1 MEIFKSNKTY
11 DFMGKRLPFLG
22 FSAFLV
28 VASFVLL
35 FTKGLNLGIDFS
47 GGTLVQVQYTQNAP
61 IDKIRDVLST
71 NAVEQMPLGYEKF
84 DNATVTKFG
93 SDSEV
98 IIKIPTSTTTLGK
111 DIGDDVREILK
122 PTGQYEIRRV
132 DMVGPK
138 VGNALQEKGIMALS
152 LALIVILIY
161 VSYRFEWRFAIASI
175 LALIHDISI
184 ALGAIVLFNI
194 DVNLDILAAI
204 LTILGY
210 SLNDTIIV
218 FDRIREGV
226 NTSKENHLD
235 SVVNES
241 VSRTLSRTTL
251 TSLTTFFVVLTLY
264 IFGGEIIS
272 GFSFTLLVGVVVG
285 TYSSIFIAAS
295 FLVQLNFSISDYRA
309 VEAEKEKRKKEKDR
323 IRAQFEQGT
332 V

>member
-1 MEIFKSNKTY
+1 MELFKSDKTY

-28 VASFVLL
+28 IASFVLL

-47 GGTLVQVQYTQNAP
+47 GGTLVQVQYEKTAP
-61 IDKIRDVLST
+61 IQQIRDVLSKDT
-71 NAVEQMPLGYEKF
+71 RFEKAV
-84 DNATVTKFG
+84 VTKFG
-93 SDSEV
+93 SEKEI

-111 DIGDDVREILK
+111 DLGDDVKTILK
-122 PTGQYEIRRV
+122 STGNYEIRRV

-138 VGNALQEKGIMALS
+138 VGNALQEKGLMALG
-152 LALIVILIY
+152 LALVVILVY
-161 VSYRFEWRFAIASI
+161 VSFRFEWRFAIASI
-175 LALIHDISI
+175 LALVHDISI

-226 NTSKENHLD
+226 KTSKNNQLD
-235 SVVNES
+235 LVVNES
-241 VSRTLSRTTL
+241 VSKTLSRTTL

-264 IFGGEIIS
+264 LFGGEIIS
-272 GFSFTLLVGVVVG
+272 GFSFTLLVGVIVG

-295 FLVQLNFSISDYRA
+295 FLVQLNFSISNYRQA
-309 VEAEKEKRKKEKDR
+309 EAEKLKRQQDKDR
-323 IRAQFEQGT
+323 LRAQFEQGM

>member
-1 MEIFKSNKTY
+1 MEIFKKDTIF

-22 FSAFLV
+22 ISAILV
-28 VASFVLL
+28 IASFILI
-35 FTKGLNLGIDFS
+35 FTKGLQLGIDFS
-47 GGTLVQVQYTQNAP
+47 GGTLIQVQYEQKAP
-61 IDKIRDVLST
+61 IGKIRDVLGT
-71 NAVEQMPLGYEKF
+71 DQRFEKAV
-84 DNATVTKFG
+84 VTKFG
-93 SDSEV
+93 SENEV
-98 IIKIPTSTTTLGK
+98 IIKIPTTTSSLGK
-111 DIGDDVREILK
+111 DIGDETRAILK
-122 PTGQYEIRRV
+122 PTGEYEIRRV

-138 VGNALQEKGIMALS
+138 VGNALQEKGLTALI
-152 LALIVILIY
+152 LAIIVILIY

-226 NTSKENHLD
+226 ETSKESELNK
-235 SVVNES
+235 VVNES

-264 IFGGEIIS
+264 LFGGEILN
-272 GFSFTLLVGVVVG
+272 GFSFTLLVGVIVG
-285 TYSSIFIAAS
+285 TYSSIFVAAS
-295 FLVQLNFSISDYRA
+295 FLVQLKFSIGNYRKML
-309 VEAEKEKRKKEKDR
+309 AEKDKRQKEKDR
-323 IRAQFEQGT
+323 MRAQFEQGT

>member
-11 DFMGKRLPFLG
+11 NFMGKRLPFLA
-22 FSAFLV
+22 FSSILV
-28 VASFVLL
+28 IASFVLL

-47 GGTLVQVQYTQNAP
+47 GGTLVQVQYTKAAP
-61 IDKIRDVLST
+61 INDIRDILSKDT
-71 NAVEQMPLGYEKF
+71 RFEKSSVTEFGTPLEI
-84 DNATVTKFG
+84 
-93 SDSEV
+93 
-98 IIKIPTSTTTLGK
+98 IIKIPTTTTTLGK
-111 DIGDDVREILK
+111 DIGDELRTILA
-122 PTGQYEIRRV
+122 PTGDYKIRRV

-138 VGNALQEKGIMALS
+138 VGNALQEKGIAALS
-152 LALIVILIY
+152 LALLVILIY
-161 VSYRFEWRFAIASI
+161 VSFRFEWRFAVASI

-184 ALGAIVLFNI
+184 ALGAIVLFSV

-226 NTSKENHLD
+226 TTSKENELNV
-235 SVVNES
+235 VVNES
-241 VSRTLSRTTL
+241 VSNTLSRTTL

-264 IFGGEIIS
+264 LFGGEIIN
-272 GFSFTLLVGVVVG
+272 GFSFTLLVGIVVG

-295 FLVQLNFSISDYRA
+295 FLVQLNFSISNYRTNQLL
-309 VEAEKEKRKKEKDR
+309 KEKKAKDKEKL
-323 IRAQFEQGT
+323 RAQFEQGS

>member
-11 DFMGKRLPFLG
+11 DFMGKRLPFLA
-22 FSAFLV
+22 FSSVLV
-28 VASFVLL
+28 IVSFILL

-47 GGTLVQVQYTQNAP
+47 GGTLVQVKYEQAAP
-61 IDKIRDVLST
+61 IDKIREVLK
-71 NAVEQMPLGYEKF
+71 EDIRFEKS
-84 DNATVTKFG
+84 NVTKFG
-93 SDSEV
+93 SDSE
-98 IIKIPTSTTTLGK
+98 IIIRIPTSTTTLGK
-111 DIGDDVREILK
+111 DIGDDIRDIIK
-122 PTGQYEIRRV
+122 STGKNEIRRV

-138 VGNALQEKGIMALS
+138 VGDALQEKGIMALS

-161 VSYRFEWRFAIASI
+161 VSYRFEWRFAVASI
-175 LALIHDISI
+175 LALVHDISI
-184 ALGAIVLFNI
+184 AVGAIVLFNI

-226 NTSKENHLD
+226 TTSKENHLD
-235 SVVNES
+235 IVVNES
-241 VSRTLSRTTL
+241 VSNTLSRTTL

-264 IFGGEIIS
+264 LFGGEIIN

-295 FLVQLNFSISDYRA
+295 FLVQLNFSISHYREK
-309 VEAEKEKRKKEKDR
+309 EAQKEKRQKEKDR
-323 IRAQFEQGT
+323 LRAQFEQGI

>member
-11 DFMGKRLPFLG
+11 NFMGKRLPFLA
-22 FSAFLV
+22 FSSILV
-28 VASFVLL
+28 IASFVLL

-47 GGTLVQVQYTQNAP
+47 GGTLVQVQYTKIAP
-61 IDKIRDVLST
+61 IQEIRNILNNDIRF
-71 NAVEQMPLGYEKF
+71 EK
-84 DNATVTKFG
+84 ATVTEFG
-93 SDSEV
+93 SSDEI
-98 IIKIPTSTTTLGK
+98 IIKIPSTSTKIEK
-111 DIGDDVREILK
+111 DIGHDLRVTLK
-122 PTGQYEIRRV
+122 PTGEYKIRRV

-138 VGNALQEKGIMALS
+138 VGNALKEKGISALCF
-152 LALIVILIY
+152 ALLVILVY
-161 VSYRFEWRFAIASI
+161 VSFRFEWRFAVASI

-184 ALGAIVLFNI
+184 ALGAIVLFSI

-226 NTSKENHLD
+226 TTSKENELNI
-235 SVVNES
+235 VVNES
-241 VSRTLSRTTL
+241 VSNTLSRTTL

-264 IFGGEIIS
+264 LFGGEIINA
-272 GFSFTLLVGVVVG
+272 FSFTLLVGIVVG

-295 FLVQLNFSISDYRA
+295 FLLQLNFSISRYREN
-309 VEAEKEKRKKEKDR
+309 EALKEKRSKDKDKL
-323 IRAQFEQGT
+323 RAQFEHGS

>member
-1 MEIFKSNKTY
+1 MEIFKSNKSY

-22 FSAFLV
+22 FSTLLV
-28 VASFVLL
+28 LASFVLL

-47 GGTLVQVQYTQNAP
+47 GGTLVQVQYTKAAP
-61 IDKIRDVLST
+61 IKDIREVLSS
-71 NAVEQMPLGYEKF
+71 NVKFEKAV
-84 DNATVTKFG
+84 VTEFG
-93 SDSEV
+93 SPSEI
-98 IIKIPTSTTTLGK
+98 IIKIPTITTAIGK

-122 PTGQYEIRRV
+122 PTGDYEIRRV

-138 VGNALQEKGIMALS
+138 VGDALQEKGIMALS
-152 LALIVILIY
+152 LALLVILIY
-161 VSYRFEWRFAIASI
+161 VSFRFEWRFAIASI

-184 ALGAIVLFNI
+184 ALGAIVLFSV

-226 NTSKENHLD
+226 TTSKENELNK
-235 SVVNES
+235 VVNES
-241 VSRTLSRTTL
+241 VSNTLSRTTL

-264 IFGGEIIS
+264 LFGGEIIN
-272 GFSFTLLVGVVVG
+272 GFSFTLLVGIVVG
-285 TYSSIFIAAS
+285 TYSSIFVAAS
-295 FLVQLNFSISDYRA
+295 FLVQLNFSISKYREN
-309 VEAEKEKRKKEKDR
+309 EALKEKRAKDKDKL
-323 IRAQFEQGT
+323 RAQFEQGT

>member
-1 MEIFKSNKTY
+1 
-11 DFMGKRLPFLG
+11 MGKRLPFLG
-22 FSAFLV
+22 FSALLV
-28 VASFVLL
+28 TISFVLL

-47 GGTLVQVQYTQNAP
+47 GGTLVQVQYTKNAP
-61 IDKIRDVLST
+61 IDKIRDLLLA
-71 NAVEQMPLGYEKF
+71 NEKF
-84 DNATVTKFG
+84 DKAIVTKFG

-111 DIGDDVREILK
+111 DIGDDVRDILK
-122 PTGQYEIRRV
+122 TTGEYEIRRV

-138 VGNALQEKGIMALS
+138 VGNAMQEKGITALS
-152 LALIVILIY
+152 LALFVILIY
-161 VSYRFEWRFAIASI
+161 VSFRFEWRFAIASI

-241 VSRTLSRTTL
+241 VSMTLSRTTL

-264 IFGGEIIS
+264 MFGGEIIS
-272 GFSFTLLVGVVVG
+272 GFSFTLLVGVIVG

-295 FLVQLNFSISDYRA
+295 FLVQLNFSIADYRT
-309 VEAEKEKRKKEKDR
+309 VQAEKDKRKKDKDR
-323 IRAQFEQGT
+323 LRAQFEQGT

>member
-1 MEIFKSNKTY
+1 MVWGVTMEIFKTDKTY
-11 DFMGKRLPFLG
+11 DFMGRRLPFLG
-22 FSAFLV
+22 FSAILV
-28 VASFVLL
+28 MLSFVLL

-47 GGTLVQVQYTQNAP
+47 GGTLIQVQYTATAP
-61 IDKIRDVLST
+61 LDKIRDLLVQDKQFEK
-71 NAVEQMPLGYEKF
+71 AV
-84 DNATVTKFG
+84 VTKFG
-93 SDSEV
+93 TDKEI

-111 DIGDDVREILK
+111 DVGDDIRSLLK
-122 PTGQYEIRRV
+122 PSGDYKIRRV

-138 VGNALQEKGIMALS
+138 VGDALQEKGLMSLG
-152 LALIVILIY
+152 LALIIILIY
-161 VSYRFEWRFAIASI
+161 VSFRFEWRFAVASI
-175 LALIHDISI
+175 LALVHDISI
-184 ALGAIVLFNI
+184 ALGAIILFGI

-226 NTSKENHLD
+226 NTSKENELNK
-235 SVVNES
+235 VVNES

-264 IFGGEIIS
+264 LFGGEIIN
-272 GFSFTLLVGVVVG
+272 GFSFTLLVGIVVG

-295 FLVQLNFSISDYRA
+295 FLVQLNFSISSYRQS
-309 VEAEKEKRKKEKDR
+309 EAEKSKRQQEKDR
-323 IRAQFEQGT
+323 MRAQFEQGT

>member
-1 MEIFKSNKTY
+1 MEIFKSGKIY
-11 DFMGKRLPFLG
+11 DFMGKRLPFLA

-28 VASFVLL
+28 ISSFVLI

-47 GGTLVQVQYTQNAP
+47 GGTLVQIQYTSTAP
-61 IDKIRDVLST
+61 IKDIRGLLSHDSRFDK
-71 NAVEQMPLGYEKF
+71 AV
-84 DNATVTKFG
+84 VTKFG
-93 SDSEV
+93 TDKEI

-111 DIGDDVREILK
+111 DIGDDIRDILK
-122 PTGQYEIRRV
+122 PTGTYKIRRV

-138 VGNALQEKGIMALS
+138 VGDALQEKGIMALS
-152 LALIVILIY
+152 LALIIILIY
-161 VSYRFEWRFAIASI
+161 VSYRFEWRFAVASI

-184 ALGAIVLFNI
+184 AVGAIVLFNV

-218 FDRIREGV
+218 FDRIREGIQ
-226 NTSKENHLD
+226 TSKENKLNE
-235 SVVNES
+235 VVNES

-251 TSLTTFFVVLTLY
+251 TSLTTFMVVLTLY

-272 GFSFTLLVGVVVG
+272 GFSFTLLVGIVVG
-285 TYSSIFIAAS
+285 TYSSIFVAAS
-295 FLVQLNFSISDYRA
+295 FLVQLNFSMSHYREN
-309 VEAEKEKRKKEKDR
+309 EAKKLKRQQDKDR
-323 IRAQFEQGT
+323 MRAQFEQGT